1 MKLFGHP
8 AHAISVH
15 LPLGLLGAVPVCDLV
30 AVLGGG
36 AAWWTIAY
44 GCLLLGN
51 LAAIGAVAT
60 GLADYASLAEHTTKV
75 ANRHLGWMLAAVAL
89 YLTSLLWR
97 GGPAVPSG
105 TARLAAPLISAVG
118 AALLAVGGWYGGHLV
133 YDHGVGVRPPRE
145 EADHDRP
152 PSE

>member
-15 LPLGLLGAVPVCDLV
+15 LPIGLLGAVPLCDLV
-30 AVLGGG
+30 AVFGGG
-36 AAWWTIAY
+36 SPWWTIAY

-51 LAAIGAVAT
+51 LTAVVAVAT
-60 GLADYASLAEHTTKV
+60 GLADYAALTEHTARV

-105 TARLAAPLISAVG
+105 AAHIGAPVISALG
-118 AALLAVGGWYGGHLV
+118 AILLAVGGWYGGHLV
-133 YDHGVGVRPPRE
+133 YDHGVGVRPPGG
-145 EADHDRP
+145 EADRERP